1 MGQVRARFTNL
12 GRWELGR
19 KLVCS
24 RQIAISGNCGLG
36 GLLFGG
42 VDSLR
47 MSDLRPR
54 LRLQLFPRA
63 ESAVRKGH
71 PWVFGDSI
79 KSQNREGEAGE
90 MAVMYDR
97 KDRFMALGFYDPDS
111 PIRVRIVHCGKPATI
126 DRAWWLDR
134 AVAAKERRGEVF
146 SDATDGARGIN
157 GESDGFPG
165 LVVDRYADTLVVKV
179 YTAAWLQMWDEI
191 ESVLREVF
199 APKFLVLRMNRHLLE
214 TSEFEEGFRGEEG
227 DDVVVFSE
235 NGIRFESAVRNG
247 QKTGFF
253 LDQRDNRARVEKLA
267 KGRDVLNVFSFSGG
281 FSLYA
286 ARGGAKSVADLDIS
300 AHALESAVQ
309 NFKLN
314 ADDPRIAAVP
324 HETVQADAFKWMDET
339 ERKFDLIVVDP
350 PSLAKRARDQEG
362 AISAYRHL
370 NARAISMLRP
380 GGILVAAS
388 CSAHVPAGDFLSMIR
403 ELAARSGRR
412 WEELWTSGH
421 APDHQ
426 ATFPEAEYLKAVCLQ
441 FD

>member
-1 MGQVRARFTNL
+1 
-12 GRWELGR
+12 
-19 KLVCS
+19 
-24 RQIAISGNCGLG
+24 
-36 GLLFGG
+36 
-42 VDSLR
+42 
-47 MSDLRPR
+47 
-54 LRLQLFPRA
+54 
-63 ESAVRKGH
+63 VRKGH

-79 KSQNREGEAGE
+79 KSQNRDGEAGE
-90 MAVMYDR
+90 LAVMYDR

-126 DRAWWLDR
+126 DRAWWRER
-134 AVAAKERRGEVF
+134 AVAAKSRRDEVLNE
-146 SDATDGARGIN
+146 ATNGARCIN

-165 LVVDRYADTLVVKV
+165 LVADCYAETLVVKV
-179 YTAAWLQMWDEI
+179 YTAGWLRNWDQV

-199 APKFLVLRMNRHLLE
+199 EPKFLVLRMSRNLLE
-214 TSEFEEGFRGEEG
+214 ASDFEEGFRGDEG
-227 DDVVVFSE
+227 NEVVVFSE
-235 NGIRFESAVRNG
+235 NGIRFESAVRHG

-253 LDQRDNRARVEKLA
+253 LDQRDNRARVEKLS

-286 ARGGAKSVADLDIS
+286 ARGGAKSVTDLDIS
-300 AHALESAVQ
+300 AHALESAVR

-314 ADDPRIAAVP
+314 ADDPRITAVP
-324 HETVQADAFKWMDET
+324 HEIVQADAFKWMDET

-388 CSAHVPAGDFLSMIR
+388 CSAHVPAADFLSMIR
-403 ELAARSGRR
+403 ELAERSGRR
-412 WEELWTSGH
+412 WKELWTSGH

-426 ATFPEAEYLKAVCLQ
+426 ATFPEAEYLKAVCLELN
-441 FD
+441 